1 MLNANSSDSSL
12 KRTQIKQRKDLGLLP
27 AFRSEPIAYS
37 ENVLYTAQLLTI
49 VRLAR
54 RLLIV
59 ERREEDPTLLNN
71 TVVGKA
77 WLGQSYSTQSA
88 NPCIWRKPHTAQM
101 MCHMIVAI
109 CLSTFSRRGC
119 SRVEAAPLCPIAAAD
134 NSARTGERVLV
145 PLCQGPRVQASQTR
159 TQRAARPC
167 SRPPSRNASR
177 DDSPGEAV
185 EHRL

>member
-1 MLNANSSDSSL
+1 MLEANSSDSSL

-88 NPCIWRKPHTAQM
+88 NPCILAQTTHRTNDVSHDS
-101 MCHMIVAI
+101 CN
-109 CLSTFSRRGC
+109 LSLYIS
-119 SRVEAAPLCPIAAAD
+119 S
-134 NSARTGERVLV
+134 
-145 PLCQGPRVQASQTR
+145 PR
-159 TQRAARPC
+159 
-167 SRPPSRNASR
+167 
-177 DDSPGEAV
+177 
-185 EHRL
+185 L